1 MIFWGIL
8 SLQDALR
15 VTIEQIIYFH
25 DYLMIIILIIICVV
39 GYFLRFVLF
48 RKTYSS
54 RIVADH
60 LVERV
65 WTILPIVV
73 LIFLVYPSIYLLYLI
88 DERRVEFLCTLKVI
102 GHQWY
107 WRYKIDGLIIIEID
121 SYIDMDGVIRLIDV
135 DNRVI
140 IPSQEHIRALITSND
155 VLHSWALPSLGLKI
169 DAIPGRLNQFVFI
182 VILNSIIHG
191 QCREICGV
199 NHSFIPIVI
208 ESVNL
213 SDLLY

>member
-8 SLQDALR
+8 SFQDALR
-15 VTIEQIIYFH
+15 ATMEQIVYFH
-25 DYLMIIILIIICVV
+25 DYLIIIIIIIMCIV
-39 GYFLRFVLF
+39 GYFIGFVLF
-48 RKTYSS
+48 TQTFSS

-73 LIFLVYPSIYLLYLI
+73 LVLLVYPSIYLLYLV

-107 WRYKIDGLIIIEID
+107 WSYKIDGLLNLEID
-121 SYIDMDGVIRLIDV
+121 SYLDSESVVRLIDV
-135 DNRVI
+135 DNHVI
-140 IPSQEHIRALITSND
+140 VPSQEHIRALITSND

-182 VILNSIIHG
+182 VIFNSILHG

-208 ESVNL
+208 EVVSL
-213 SDLLY
+213 KDLLY

>member
-1 MIFWGIL
+1 MMIFWGIF
-8 SLQDALR
+8 SLQDPLR
-15 VTIEQIIYFH
+15 ANIEQIIYFH
-25 DYLMIIILIIICVV
+25 DYLIIVIIIIICVV
-39 GYFLRFVLF
+39 GYFLGFVLF
-48 RKTYSS
+48 IKSYAS

-60 LVERV
+60 LVESV

-107 WRYKIDGLIIIEID
+107 WRYKIDGLFELEID
-121 SYIDMDGVIRLIDV
+121 RYIDSESYVRLIDV
-135 DNRVI
+135 DNRVVV
-140 IPSQEHIRALITSND
+140 PAQEYIRALITSRD

-169 DAIPGRLNQFVFI
+169 DAVPGRLNQFVFI
-182 VILNSIIHG
+182 VIINSVIHG

-199 NHSFIPIVI
+199 NHSFIPIVL
-208 ESVNL
+208 ESVDL
-213 SDLLY
+213 IDLL

>member
-25 DYLMIIILIIICVV
+25 DYLIMVIVIIMGVV
-39 GYFLRFVLF
+39 GYFLGFVLF
-48 RKTYSS
+48 SKIYSS

-107 WRYKIDGLIIIEID
+107 WSYKMDGVLNLDID
-121 SYIDMDGVIRLIDV
+121 SYMDADRAVRLMDV
-135 DNRVI
+135 DNRVVV
-140 IPSQEHIRALITSND
+140 PAQEHIRALITSRD
-155 VLHSWALPSLGLKI
+155 VLHSWALPSLGVKI

-182 VILNSIIHG
+182 VIVNSIIHG

-199 NHSFIPIVI
+199 NHSFIPIVL
-208 ESVNL
+208 EAVNL
-213 SDLLY
+213 MDLLC